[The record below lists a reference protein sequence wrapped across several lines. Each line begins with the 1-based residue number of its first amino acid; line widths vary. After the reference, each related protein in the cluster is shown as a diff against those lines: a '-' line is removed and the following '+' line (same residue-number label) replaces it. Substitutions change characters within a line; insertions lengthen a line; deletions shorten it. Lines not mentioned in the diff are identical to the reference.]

1 MGQLQPRHPSSRF
14 CSHKVGV
21 DKLPNGL
28 IVEPRAL
35 RRFPEHLA
43 TDALFGD
50 EMLVEPR
57 TEITFGEA
65 SLLGHHRDRFRVEAT
80 KRFAD
85 IALRLNQREVDLI
98 LIIRQLIPEAVADHL
113 QLNRF
118 DIGACALRD

>member
-1 MGQLQPRHPSSRF
+1 MCQLQPRRASSQF
-14 CSHKVGV
+14 CSHKVRV
-21 DKLPNGL
+21 DELLNCL

-65 SLLGHHRDRFRVEAT
+65 SLLRYHRDRFRVEAT

-85 IALRLNQREVDLI
+85 IATPLNQGEVDLI
-98 LIIRQLIPEAVADHL
+98 LIIRQLVPEAVTDHL

-118 DIGACALRD
+118 DIGTCALGD